1 MGGIQCSRT
10 QIARRVGD
18 ELVEHGVIA
27 VIGQI
32 NGLLI
37 GHHFCIFMRESA
49 HGEVPIQCR
58 LGRISVFNFD
68 DVSIVVGVG
77 VMPQIVCKAD
87 LVCMVSEAF
96 IVPLCGV
103 IKIQLF
109 GKQRRSPRADAA
121 KTQHPASVDGAEVKH
136 LAGQDIPLV
145 LG

>member
-1 MGGIQCSRT
+1 MSSIQCSRT
-10 QIARRVGD
+10 QIARRVSD

-32 NGLLI
+32 NGLLV
-37 GHHFCIFMRESA
+37 GHDFCIFMGEPA
-49 HGEVPIQCR
+49 HSEVSIQCR
-58 LGRISVFNFD
+58 LGRVGVFNLD

-87 LVCMVSEAF
+87 LVCMVSETF

-103 IKIQLF
+103 IEIQFF
-109 GKQRRSPRADAA
+109 GKQRRPPRADAA

-136 LAGQDIPLV
+136 LAGQDIPLL